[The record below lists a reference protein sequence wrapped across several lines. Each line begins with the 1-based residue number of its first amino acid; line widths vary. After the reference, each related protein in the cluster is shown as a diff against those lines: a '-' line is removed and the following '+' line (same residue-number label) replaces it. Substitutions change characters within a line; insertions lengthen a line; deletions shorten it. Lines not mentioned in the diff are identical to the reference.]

1 MNTATTIDTMQ
12 IQEKP
17 KFDSL
22 FQWIGGEDKVK
33 ALVDRFYD
41 LMDLEPAFV
50 RLRAVHGNTLENAR
64 QRLFWF
70 LCGWL
75 GGPQHYTDRFG
86 NPMLRARHLPQ
97 SIGGH
102 SIGIM
107 ERDQWL
113 ACMDQ
118 AMGETNVD
126 EALRTRLRDSFFKTA
141 DWMRNKGEAA

>member
-1 MNTATTIDTMQ
+1 MQ

-17 KFDSL
+17 PAGTPFE
-22 FQWIGGEDKVK
+22 WIGGEDKVR
-33 ALVDRFYD
+33 ALVERFYD
-41 LMDLEPAFV
+41 LMDLEPAYAQ
-50 RLRAVHGNTLENAR
+50 LRAVHGNTLENAR

-86 NPMLRARHLPQ
+86 HPMLRARHLPQ

-102 SIGIM
+102 SIGIK

-118 AMGETNVD
+118 AMGETGVPD
-126 EALRTRLRDSFFKTA
+126 DLRARLRDSFFQTA
-141 DWMRNKGEAA
+141 DWMRNRGEA